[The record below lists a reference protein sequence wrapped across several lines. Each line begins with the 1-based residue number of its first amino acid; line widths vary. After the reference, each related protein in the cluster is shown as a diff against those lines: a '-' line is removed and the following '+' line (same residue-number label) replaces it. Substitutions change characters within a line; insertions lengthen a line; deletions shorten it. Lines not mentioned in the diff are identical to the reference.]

1 MHGVSP
7 LKVQVQ
13 PQCTYMLTLESKHT
27 WNWLLFFFYYYYYY
41 YLVSI
46 ALQLLLLVL
55 SGYNLFTVA
64 AHELGH
70 SLGLS
75 HSKDPSALMYPHY
88 KYYSSAHYK
97 LPRDDVLGIQSL
109 YGE

>member
-27 WNWLLFFFYYYYYY
+27 WNWLLFFFYYYYS
-41 YLVSI
+41 LVSI